1 LWSGTGGVSVL
12 SVTGSGDDIDD
23 DDFEKELGI

>member
-1 LWSGTGGVSVL
+1 VSVL